1 MHTYMHTG
9 AVTHVPAQVT
19 HKPPTLTQPRTGR
32 LTCVQTHTHYTHIH
46 NSLTHA
52 HTHVHTYAHMFTH
65 IPPHTHTGTLPCA
78 HMHTYTRH
86 SHHAYSSHMC
96 IHTHTHIH
104 TPYRYTPMCT
114 YAHTHM
120 CLPTWACWCC
130 GDMQHESPVSSWSP
144 LWPPQSPG
152 QSSAH

>member
-1 MHTYMHTG
+1 MHKG

-19 HKPPTLTQPRTGR
+19 HKPPTLTQPHTGR
-32 LTCVQTHTHYTHIH
+32 LTCVQMHTHTIHSHTYTH
-46 NSLTHA
+46 A
-52 HTHVHTYAHMFTH
+52 HVHTYAHMFTH
-65 IPPHTHTGTLPCA
+65 MYTHTPPHTHTGILPRA
-78 HMHTYTRH
+78 HMHTYT
-86 SHHAYSSHMC
+86 STLTPC
-96 IHTHTHIH
+96 ILLTHVHTHTHTHIH

-114 YAHTHM
+114 HAHTHM

-130 GDMQHESPVSSWSP
+130 SDMQHESPTASRSP